1 MVSPDCSGL
10 HSGLHILFVWSQS
23 GSHLVGETKSKWEIE
38 TQVTK
43 SVIQGS
49 MVAEHSGGDQERLPD
64 TDRKEEITCDTRYM
78 WNRKEMIQMNL
89 QNRNRLTDL
98 ENNLCLPEAG
108 GGDGHVH
115 TAIFKMGNQQGA
127 AIQCMGLCSVLCGSL
142 YGRRVWGSMDTCIC
156 MAESLH
162 GSSETVTLLIGYIP
176 IQNESFFFFF

>member
-1 MVSPDCSGL
+1 MSYRGAWWLSTV
-10 HSGLHILFVWSQS
+10 
-23 GSHLVGETKSKWEIE
+23 VGCPV
-38 TQVTK
+38 QP
-43 SVIQGS
+43 G
-49 MVAEHSGGDQERLPD
+49 ERLPD
-64 TDRKEEITCDTRYM
+64 TDRKEEITCDTPYM
-78 WNRKEMIQMNL
+78 WNRKEMIHMNL

-115 TAIFKMGNQQGA
+115 IAVFKMGNQQGA

-162 GSSETVTLLIGYIP
+162 CSSETVTLLIGYIP
-176 IQNESFFFFF
+176 IQNESFFFFKDFLAEVIIYLSLGG